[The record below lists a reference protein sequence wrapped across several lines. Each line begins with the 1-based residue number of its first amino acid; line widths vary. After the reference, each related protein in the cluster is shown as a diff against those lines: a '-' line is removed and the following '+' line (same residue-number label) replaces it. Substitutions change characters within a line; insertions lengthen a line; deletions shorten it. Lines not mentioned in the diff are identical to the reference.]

1 MLLQTMVNVAN
12 NIILYPASVLYTP
25 PEVSQE
31 VDHIFFD
38 FLWPNK
44 KHHVKK
50 KVLIQSIADGG
61 LKMPCF
67 YTILKANKLTW
78 IKRLISK
85 DNNFTSI
92 AHANA
97 RIDNFSLFFKYK
109 MSPAHMKIKPT
120 AFYTQII
127 EYWNE
132 LRHVG
137 KLTCNEILNEP
148 LWLNKDIIIGKYPVH
163 YTDWE
168 NHGISILN
176 DIINNDGTFK
186 SSHDLFLQ
194 YNLKVD
200 IMKHNSIKS
209 SISRQWIKT
218 IQEANNTIFKAIERG
233 SIKIGNRY
241 KKIEHIKCKEFYWQ
255 IISYNYDRPTAIGKW
270 EEQYYYANFKWDDI
284 FMLTYTTSIET
295 SLQSL
300 QYRIINRFIA
310 CNSNLSKRNKEQDK
324 KLHNL

>member
-1 MLLQTMVNVAN
+1 MPLGQTNSINLEKLGVKKVKN
-12 NIILYPASVLYTP
+12 NIKSLGIILSKSMKSIIEENFSSKIKKLKSILNMWKSRNLSIKGKITILRSQAIPIILYPASVLYTP

-163 YTDWE
+163 YTDWK

-176 DIINNDGTFK
+176 DIINIDGTFK

-233 SIKIGNRY
+233 SIKI
-241 KKIEHIKCKEFYWQ
+241 
-255 IISYNYDRPTAIGKW
+255 
-270 EEQYYYANFKWDDI
+270 
-284 FMLTYTTSIET
+284 
-295 SLQSL
+295 
-300 QYRIINRFIA
+300 
-310 CNSNLSKRNKEQDK
+310 
-324 KLHNL
+324 